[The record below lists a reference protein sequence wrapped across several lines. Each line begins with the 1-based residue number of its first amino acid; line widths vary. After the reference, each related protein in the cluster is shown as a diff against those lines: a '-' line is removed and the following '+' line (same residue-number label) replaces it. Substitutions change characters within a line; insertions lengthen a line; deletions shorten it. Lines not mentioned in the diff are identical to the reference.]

1 VTTGSERAPSPQ
13 GRLGRVV
20 GAAVAFAL
28 LAPVGIATLPLAT
41 LLLLS
46 RPRTGGEL
54 VTAGLA
60 SGASLWW
67 LLQPGTMADQTTK
80 AAAVIATAT
89 FVLASR
95 YSHSSVTHRV
105 LLAAGSAALGLAV
118 MFLAGPWAW
127 DDVRF
132 WVERRTGFAVRM
144 VLARFFVSA
153 SGSGPAASV
162 GADLERWFDASVGF
176 LADHYAAVVALQLMA
191 GLVLA
196 SSVYQRVARQPIAA
210 PAGKFRDFRFTEH
223 MGWLAVAALTVI
235 LVPRLAAAKLAAA
248 NLLVV
253 TGALYA
259 LRGLAVAAFGLS
271 AAGGAGL
278 GTAILSALAVVFIL
292 PAVLAG
298 AILLGVLDA
307 GLDLRRRWDRRGR
320 PSG

>member
-1 VTTGSERAPSPQ
+1 MTTGSEQGPSSR

-28 LAPVGIATLPLAT
+28 LAPVGLATVPLAT
-41 LLLLS
+41 LVLLS

-54 VTAGLA
+54 VAAGLA
-60 SGASLWW
+60 SGVSLWW
-67 LLQPGTMADQTTK
+67 LLEPGTMADQTAK

-95 YSHSSVTHRV
+95 YSRSSLTHRV
-105 LLAAGSAALGLAV
+105 LLAAGAAAVGLAV

-132 WVERRTGFAVRM
+132 WVERRTGFTVRL
-144 VLARFFVSA
+144 VLARFFVTA
-153 SGSGPAASV
+153 STTSSAASV
-162 GADLERWFDASVGF
+162 GADLERWFDASVEF

-196 SSVYQRVARQPIAA
+196 SSLYHRVTRQPIAA
-210 PAGKFRDFRFTEH
+210 PVGKFRDFRFTEH
-223 MGWLAVAALTVI
+223 IGWIAVVALTVI

-248 NLLVV
+248 NLLIV

-259 LRGLAVAAFGLS
+259 LRGLAVAAFGIS
-271 AAGGAGL
+271 AAGGAGA
-278 GTAILSALAVVFIL
+278 GTAILTALAVVFIL
-292 PAVLAG
+292 PAVVAG

-307 GLDLRRRWDRRGR
+307 GLDLRRRWDRVGR
-320 PSG
+320 SAG